1 MNINKESIFQDDDFV
16 VTHKNGKVFSGGFHI
31 NSILMNQGLSPIVT
45 LNCKGG
51 MEKSECVSDFFDS
64 LVVPNWLV
72 SYSQLNSL
80 SHDVDGE
87 ELGDDLYEKLLD
99 IVTVHEKR
107 QTKKNK
113 NFLSKRKSIK
123 NI

>member
-1 MNINKESIFQDDDFV
+1 MNTTETIFKDDDFV

-45 LNCKGG
+45 LNSKNGVD
-51 MEKSECVSDFFDS
+51 KSECVSDFFDS

-72 SYSQLNSL
+72 SYSHLNSL
-80 SHDVDGE
+80 TRDIEGE
-87 ELGDDLYEKLLD
+87 EMSGDLYEKLLD
-99 IVTVHEKR
+99 IVTVNEKK
-107 QTKKNK
+107 QTKKK
-113 NFLSKRKSIK
+113 RKFLSRSKSIK